1 MFLNPILKELIFI
14 KNLKVEPYELLSFLV
29 KLLRKTNLDSCKLTH
44 CPTIFLNK
52 YQTKSLIS
60 QLILITALHTYI

>member
-1 MFLNPILKELIFI
+1 MT
-14 KNLKVEPYELLSFLV
+14 NLKVEPYELLSFLV
-29 KLLRKTNLDSCKLTH
+29 KLLRETNPDYFKFTH

-52 YQTKSLIS
+52 YLTKSLIS